1 MVFGCGWWRWR
12 RRQWLGLGFSELW
25 WVEGDEGDEEEER
38 KRERERERERREIE
52 REKSRLGFSLLIFF
66 KLIFFTNFINI

>member
-1 MVFGCGWWRWR
+1 MFGWRLQQR
-12 RRQWLGLGFSELW
+12 LGLGFNELW
-25 WVEGDEGDEEEER
+25 WVEEEER

-66 KLIFFTNFINI
+66 KLIFFINLINI